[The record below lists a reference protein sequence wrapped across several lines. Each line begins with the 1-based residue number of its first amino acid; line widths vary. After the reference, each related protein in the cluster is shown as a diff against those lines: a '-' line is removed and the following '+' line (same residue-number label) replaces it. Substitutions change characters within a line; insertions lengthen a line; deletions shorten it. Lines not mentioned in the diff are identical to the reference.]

1 MALLEEVKVDR
12 VDGVEDPATKREFLI
27 LKSEEPDELRANA
40 ERALTLVARA
50 LELLHKSIPELED
63 EATVQALNDVSKALG
78 LELEWKACKKPSKPE
93 EEEEYG
99 YGYGYPKPPK
109 RKEAD
114 IESTEKSEEPT
125 EPSTAQPISLDDIR
139 RVVEEVVANQLSA
152 VQKSAP
158 KSNQLPDPTTKRT
171 LGSGLFEDIIF
182 PRR

>member
-50 LELLHKSIPELED
+50 LEMLHKSIPELED
-63 EATVQALNDVSKALG
+63 EATAQALNDVSKALG
-78 LELEWKACKKPSKPE
+78 LELEWKTCKKPE
-93 EEEEYG
+93 EDEDEQGYG

-109 RKEAD
+109 RKEAGS
-114 IESTEKSEEPT
+114 EPTEKSEEPA
-125 EPSTAQPISLDDIR
+125 EPSTAQSISLDDIR
-139 RVVEEVVANQLSA
+139 RVVEEAVANQLNT

-158 KSNQLPDPTTKRT
+158 KSNQVPDPATKRV
-171 LGSGLFEDIIF
+171 LGSGLFENIVF